1 MRLRQGV
8 SMVSRMD
15 ITPPTSPR
23 GAVTTPRDR
32 RDAPVRETTSSSVE
46 LTLAGSG
53 KSAREEGAD
62 VMR

>member
-1 MRLRQGV
+1 
-8 SMVSRMD
+8 MVSRMD

-46 LTLAGSG
+46 LTEAGSG

-62 VMR
+62 MMR